1 MSNVQPTRIL
11 YIEDDVVTAACV
23 QTQLEQRGYVV
34 DLAMDG
40 KNGLTKLEEKS
51 YDVIAVDY
59 HLPGMN
65 GLQVLQ
71 SLAESQFMVPTIMI
85 TGAGNERIAV
95 EAMKLGAGDYLIKD
109 TDNNYLELLPG
120 VIECE
125 LEKQQLITEKRR
137 AENALHYRDTILEAV
152 SFAAEKFLT
161 CAHWAEPIQEVLACL
176 GQAVATSRIYI
187 FNNHHNEEGLL
198 LTSQLYEWVANGIT
212 SQIDNPELQNFPFEP
227 LFSRWVEILGKGQ
240 PLYGLLKDFPES
252 EASIFATQEIIS
264 MAVCPI
270 FVGNKWWGF
279 IGYDD
284 CLEEREW
291 LPVVIEAFKTAANI
305 LGAAIEHEQMNQ
317 ALRESEAHL
326 AETQRIA
333 HLGHCDW
340 DMTSNTRYFSEETL
354 KILGWPLENHLVSN
368 EKFVNIVHPDD
379 RKIIQNAV
387 AQTIKFNKP
396 YDTEFRISRPNGTIR
411 YLHALSELFRDENGK
426 PSHFFGTVLDI
437 TERKQVEK
445 ELHESTQ
452 TLSAILNAATD
463 SIVMTELDTTCVMI
477 NPAGAARLGRTV
489 DEVVDQ
495 HLCELVAPEVAASR
509 SAMVEQVIHTKQP
522 MIFEDE
528 EREDLWFEHS
538 VYPVL
543 DDSGS
548 VIRIAVVSRDITQ
561 RKQIE
566 EALKKERD
574 FTNAVISAAASLV
587 LVLDRLGRIVRFNN
601 TCEKLTGYTFEEVK
615 KHYIWDC
622 FLSEENIEICKEY
635 FKNLVVTNRPAL
647 RHEIY
652 WVTKNKTH
660 RLIDWSHALLPNDKN
675 EIEYVIGTGIDITER
690 KQAEE
695 ALAHTLAEQKVILD
709 NSLVGIAFINEERL
723 FVRVNRKLEEMC
735 GYAENELN
743 GHTTEILYSSSED
756 YNNVGFQ
763 NYPLIKKGATYE
775 MEHLM
780 RRKDGTS
787 FWCRLKVKV
796 IDPNALS
803 NGYIWNLEDVTEK
816 RRAEENQRLAA
827 TVFETSTEGILVT
840 DADNHIIMV
849 NPAFTVIT
857 GYTLDEVVG
866 KDPNLLNSGHHNAS
880 FYQEMWKSLVK
891 TGKWQGELWNRR
903 KNGEVY
909 VEWVS
914 MVVIRDASDT
924 IVQYVAVFSDITKR
938 KQTEKLIWH
947 QAHYDA
953 LTELPNRTL
962 FSDRLTHAVQTAK
975 RQQEQL
981 AVMFIDL
988 DRFKWVNDTLGHK
1001 AGDQLLKEAAQRLI
1015 ACVREYDTVARLG
1028 GDEFTVILG
1037 QIESML
1043 NLKTI
1048 AERILNNLSQPF
1060 KLDNHKITI
1069 AGSLGIALFPE
1080 DGADAETLLKNADI
1094 AMYQAKEGGRNA
1106 YRFFTQQMNVQV
1118 TEHQRLEN
1126 ALRRALTCG
1135 EFTLHYQPI
1144 LGLDS
1149 EQIIG
1154 VEAHLRWPLP
1164 TEHQRFP
1171 EQFLPVAEET
1181 GLIIPIGQWCLKT
1194 AVHQLKEWHKIG
1206 LTFLQMAVNIS
1217 AHQLRSPLLIDT
1229 IAEVLKDVGFPS
1241 NVLILQINEEVFLE
1255 NLPENVTTLCKL
1267 EELGVQ
1273 IALDNFGSGGASLH
1287 SLRQF
1292 PIHLL
1297 KIDPFF
1303 VHHATVDAYDA
1314 ILVKAIIALAHER
1327 NIKVIGNGVET
1338 EEQLAFLRLY
1348 HCDLAQG
1355 RCFSKPLIPEDFEQ
1369 FVSQYFSDT

>member
-11 YIEDDVVTAACV
+11 YIEDDIVTATCV

-40 KNGLTKLEEKS
+40 KNGLTKLEEKP
-51 YDVIAVDY
+51 YDVVAVDY

-71 SLAESQFMVPTIMI
+71 NLVESKEMVPTIMI

-109 TDNNYLELLPG
+109 IDNHYLELLPE

-125 LEKQQLITEKRR
+125 LEKRQLITEKQR
-137 AENALHYRDTILEAV
+137 AKDALHYRDTILEAV

-176 GQAVATSRIYI
+176 GQAVAASRVYI
-187 FNNHHNEEGLL
+187 FENHRNEPGLL
-198 LTSQLYEWVANGIT
+198 RSCQCYEWVANGIAP
-212 SQIDNPELQNFPFEP
+212 QIDNPEMQNLP
-227 LFSRWVEILGKGQ
+227 LEQLLPRWVEILKQGQ
-240 PLYGLLKDFPES
+240 PLYGLVKDFPKS
-252 EASIFATQEIIS
+252 EAEIFAEQEILS

-270 FVGNKWWGF
+270 FVGQKWWGI

-291 LPVVIEAFKTAANI
+291 LPVVIETFKMAANL
-305 LGAAIEHEQMNQ
+305 LGAAIEHEQMNK
-317 ALRESEAHL
+317 ALRESEARL
-326 AETQRIA
+326 AKTQRIA

-340 DMTSNTRYFSEETL
+340 DLATNTRYLSEETL
-354 KILGWPLENHLVSN
+354 KILGWPRDNHLVSN
-368 EKFVNIVHPDD
+368 ERFVDALHPED
-379 RKIIQNAV
+379 RKIVQKAIE
-387 AQTIKFNKP
+387 QTIQFNEP
-396 YDTEFRISRPNGTIR
+396 YDIEFRIIRPDGTIR
-411 YLHALSELFRDENGK
+411 SIHALSELFRDDGK
-426 PSHFFGTVLDI
+426 PSHFLGTVLDI
-437 TERKQVEK
+437 TEHKQIEK
-445 ELHESTQ
+445 ALRESTQ

-489 DEVVDQ
+489 DEVVGQ
-495 HLCELVAPEVAASR
+495 HLCDLVAPEVATFRAT
-509 SAMVEQVIHTKQP
+509 VVDQVIHTKQP
-522 MIFEDE
+522 KRFEDE
-528 EREDLWFEHS
+528 ERKNLWFEHS
-538 VYPVL
+538 IYPVF
-543 DDSGS
+543 DDLGS
-548 VIRIAVVSRDITQ
+548 VTRIAVVSRDIT
-561 RKQIE
+561 K
-566 EALKKERD
+566 
-574 FTNAVISAAASLV
+574 
-587 LVLDRLGRIVRFNN
+587 
-601 TCEKLTGYTFEEVK
+601 
-615 KHYIWDC
+615 
-622 FLSEENIEICKEY
+622 
-635 FKNLVVTNRPAL
+635 
-647 RHEIY
+647 
-652 WVTKNKTH
+652 
-660 RLIDWSHALLPNDKN
+660 
-675 EIEYVIGTGIDITER
+675 R
-690 KQAEE
+690 KQAED
-695 ALAHTLAEQKVILD
+695 ALDHTLAEQKIILD
-709 NSLVGIAFINEERL
+709 NSLVGIAFINEERQ
-723 FVRVNRKLEEMC
+723 FVRINRKLEEMC
-735 GYAENELN
+735 GYTSAELN
-743 GHTTEILYSSSED
+743 GHPTEILYFSSED
-756 YNNVGFQ
+756 YKNVGEQ
-763 NYPLIKKGATYE
+763 NYPLIRKGATYE

-780 RRKDGTS
+780 RRKDGTP
-787 FWCRLKVKV
+787 FWCCVKVKV

-803 NGYIWNLEDVTEK
+803 KGYIWNLEDVTEK
-816 RRAEENQRLAA
+816 RQIEENQRLAA
-827 TVFETSTEGILVT
+827 TVFETTTEGILVT
-840 DADNHIIMV
+840 NADNHIIMV
-849 NPAFTVIT
+849 NPAFTAIT

-880 FYQEMWKSLVK
+880 FYQDMWKSLVE

-903 KNGEVY
+903 KNGEIY

-914 MVVIRDASDT
+914 MVVIRDASDS

-938 KQTEKLIWH
+938 KQTEDLIWH

-962 FSDRLTHAVQTAK
+962 FADRLTHAVQTAK
-975 RQQEQL
+975 RQQAQL

-1001 AGDQLLKEAAQRLI
+1001 AGDQLLKEAAQRLV
-1015 ACVREYDTVARLG
+1015 ACVRESDTVARLG
-1028 GDEFTVILG
+1028 GDEFTVILN

-1043 NLKTI
+1043 NLKNI
-1048 AERILNNLSQPF
+1048 AERVLNNLSQPF

-1069 AGSLGIALFPE
+1069 AGSIGIALFPE
-1080 DGADAETLLKNADI
+1080 DGQDAETLLKNADI

-1106 YRFFTQQMNVQV
+1106 YQFFTQQMNVQV
-1118 TEHQRLEN
+1118 TEHLRLEN
-1126 ALRRALTCG
+1126 ALRRALTCN

-1144 LGLDS
+1144 LALDS

-1154 VEAHLRWPLP
+1154 AEAHLRWSLP
-1164 TEHQRFP
+1164 TEHQRFL

-1194 AVHQLKEWHKIG
+1194 AAHQLKEWHKMG
-1206 LTFLQMAVNIS
+1206 FTFLQMAVNVS
-1217 AHQLRSPLLIDT
+1217 AYQLRSPLLLDT
-1229 IAEVLKDVGFPS
+1229 ITEVLKDIGLPP
-1241 NVLILQINEEVFLE
+1241 NVLILQITEEVFLE
-1255 NLPENVTTLCKL
+1255 KMPENVTTLCKL

-1327 NIKVIGNGVET
+1327 NIKVIGSGVET
-1338 EEQLAFLRLY
+1338 EEQLTFLRLH

-1355 RCFSKPLIPEDFEQ
+1355 RCFSKPLIPEGFEQ